1 MRQGWVKKIMFKL
14 KRYLR
19 KYKKESVIAPMFKML
34 EACFEL
40 LTPLVMARIVDV
52 GIRDRDMGYIMMM
65 CAVMVALG
73 CLGCCAQLRRSILR
87 QKQQRVL
94 GRRFG
99 RICFGML
106 TVFLIRSWT

>member
-65 CAVMVALG
+65 CAVMVA
-73 CLGCCAQLRRSILR
+73 
-87 QKQQRVL
+87 
-94 GRRFG
+94 FG
-99 RICFGML
+99 VFGL
-106 TVFLIRSWT
+106 LCSAPSQNPLLLLPQNTAP

>member
-40 LTPLVMARIVDV
+40 LTQI
-52 GIRDRDMGYIMMM
+52 
-65 CAVMVALG
+65 
-73 CLGCCAQLRRSILR
+73 
-87 QKQQRVL
+87 
-94 GRRFG
+94 GRAH
-99 RICFGML
+99 
-106 TVFLIRSWT
+106 V